1 MKAGRHH
8 AMDRPDISKELIWPS
23 SSSTSSISRSRSR
36 SRSRYWLPPVQASG
50 SAASASDHCE
60 DSLLQLASETV
71 PYELDSQDTQLEAP
85 NEAMLE
91 IKKHADE
98 WNAREAIDIRKR
110 ETELEELREMEI
122 ALDKAVRECSGL
134 DIKFNDLSLL
144 LSDDETIVASLSNV
158 VTGGMYYYIGGC
170 CDVRDRWLGAE
181 RRGRPLINSG
191 PQGSWRFCLAF

>member
-23 SSSTSSISRSRSR
+23 SSSSSSVSRSR

-50 SAASASDHCE
+50 SAASASDDCG

-85 NEAMLE
+85 NETMLE

-134 DIKFNDLSLL
+134 PIKFNDLSLL
-144 LSDDETIVASLSNV
+144 FADDETIVASLSNV
-158 VTGGMYYYIGGC
+158 VTGGMQYYIGGC

-181 RRGRPLINSG
+181 RRGRPLINSD